1 MNMLVWGMT
10 FKRAYKQVTSH
21 HPDLRQKIE
30 RALEQLGEDPFDPKL
45 HTHKLKGELSGVWAC
60 TVDYDNRILF
70 EFVKNPDAGNEE
82 ILLLTLGTHD
92 EVY

>member
-1 MNMLVWGMT
+1 MNTLVWGMT

-30 RALEQLGEDPFDPKL
+30 RALEQPGEDPFDSKL

-60 TVDYDNRILF
+60 TVDCLGYS
-70 EFVKNPDAGNEE
+70 AYQ
-82 ILLLTLGTHD
+82 LLAISCQLRSKS
-92 EVY
+92 